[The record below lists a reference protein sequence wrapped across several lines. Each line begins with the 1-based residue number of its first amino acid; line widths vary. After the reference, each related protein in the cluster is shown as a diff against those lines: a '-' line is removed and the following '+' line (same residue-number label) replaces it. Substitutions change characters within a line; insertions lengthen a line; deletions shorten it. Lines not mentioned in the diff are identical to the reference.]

1 MSHMNQSV
9 ISPIL
14 STPLPQFGPFSPNV
28 TRSPQSPFTPIP
40 PPSIAYIL
48 AQQRAQQQA
57 RNRQQGI
64 PHHSTPPTTPPSPSS
79 SVASFGSQPSAPLVP
94 PRNQRQKQ
102 YQTFVHSFAINQD
115 KMESEQDTN
124 IPFDEQSTYKLI
136 DNEQVDIIKNEF
148 PDRNQKEVASAI
160 LVRWNELEDSDK
172 KDQIRKLEKFKDED
186 RKEDISL
193 NGTDMQVESK

>member
-1 MSHMNQSV
+1 QQEVLEQEQLLQQHITTLMSHMNQSV

-79 SVASFGSQPSAPLVP
+79 SVASFGSPPPAPLIP
-94 PRNQRQKQ
+94 PRNGRQNQ
-102 YQTFVHSFAINQD
+102 YQTVTIINPPSAQ
-115 KMESEQDTN
+115 Q
-124 IPFDEQSTYKLI
+124 IQYKPA
-136 DNEQVDIIKNEF
+136 F
-148 PDRNQKEVASAI
+148 PTSAVSWTHGQ
-160 LVRWNELEDSDK
+160 LLHN
-172 KDQIRKLEKFKDED
+172 
-186 RKEDISL
+186 
-193 NGTDMQVESK
+193 